1 VVSGTCDDAFREV
14 RDAFAENFESRDE
27 VGASL
32 CVALAGRVV
41 VDLWGGFA
49 DAARTRAWE
58 ADTLVNVFS
67 VGKAFAA
74 VCIQRM
80 AGQGRLDWDDRVATH
95 WPEFAAKGKEDVTIR
110 QLLSHQAGL
119 PAVSRR
125 LPPGAMFDWQVM
137 TVALAEQE
145 PWWPPGSAHGYH
157 VNTFGFLVGEVA
169 RRIDG
174 RSLGTYLREEVTAPL
189 GADFHLGL
197 PASAESRVA
206 ECLWTAPPPAEEEPP
221 GSAPQE
227 LMEHN
232 AYFNPSGLS
241 GAGTVNTRAWREA
254 EIPSTNGH
262 GTARGVARIYQALAA
277 GGGIDGVEIVD
288 RGFLAEAASEHVY
301 GKDRVLHRPTRFGLG
316 FQLTQKERPLGPGR
330 RAFGHFGAGGSL
342 GFCDPEVRLAFGY
355 VGNQIGPRWQNPRN
369 RALIDAVYLSLGV
382 RAAAMPGG
390 EAEI

>member
-1 VVSGTCDDAFREV
+1 MVVLGTCDDAFRQV
-14 RDAFAENFESRDE
+14 RDAFAENFGSRDE

-49 DAARTRAWE
+49 DGARTRAWG

-74 VCIQRM
+74 VCVLRM
-80 AGQGRLDWDDRVATH
+80 AGKGRLDLDDRVAAH
-95 WPEFAAKGKEDVTIR
+95 WPEFAANGKADVSVR

-125 LPPGAMFDWQVM
+125 LPPGAMLDWPVM
-137 TVALAEQE
+137 TAALSEQE
-145 PWWPPGSAHGYH
+145 PWWLPGSAHGYH

-174 RSLGTYLREEVTAPL
+174 RSLGTYLSDEVAAPL
-189 GADFHLGL
+189 GADFHIGL
-197 PASAESRVA
+197 PASEESRVA
-206 ECLWTAPPPAEEEPP
+206 DYLWTAPTPAEAEPP
-221 GSAPQE
+221 GVAPHE
-227 LMEHN
+227 LMEYN

-262 GTARGVARIYQALAA
+262 GTARGVARLYQVLAA
-277 GGGIDGVEIVD
+277 GGTIDGVEVVD
-288 RGFLAEAASEHVY
+288 RGVLAEAASEQVY
-301 GKDRVLHRPTRFGLG
+301 GEDLLLHRPTRFGLG
-316 FQLTQKERPLGPGR
+316 FQLTQKERPLGPGT

-342 GFCDPEVRLAFGY
+342 GFCDPEVGLAFGY
-355 VGNQIGPRWQNPRN
+355 VGNQAGPRWRNPRN
-369 RALIDAVYLSLGV
+369 RALIDAVYDGLGV
-382 RAAAMPGG
+382 RAT
-390 EAEI
+390 EI